1 MNGHSSYFYLTGAV
15 RRAHRGSVDTV
26 EPPVRHTVPA
36 VLKAA
41 GMLALIAREGSDT
54 TIRGLAASLGIPRTS
69 CYRILRSL
77 MACDWVRPLEGGRH
91 EVSLGLL
98 PLVEP
103 LRSVEGLVA
112 AARRELEA
120 LAARTGLTAKLSV
133 RRGDHAVT
141 VARQESP
148 QAAHIAVR
156 IGAAFHL
163 ALGSSG
169 SALLS
174 ALGRDE
180 IADVI
185 ARAPA
190 VCWEHQRPGDVWQRI
205 RQVRAKGY
213 SWDFGGYRTNCHAV
227 SAPVVDGAGI
237 VCGAATLVGFPQEIT
252 RQNLPDLAR
261 ELMRELGVLRRRLKF
276 NPAAESAPAAGARK
290 GKRSKR

>member
-1 MNGHSSYFYLTGAV
+1 MVPH
-15 RRAHRGSVDTV
+15 RAQLGPVDTADS
-26 EPPVRHTVPA
+26 PVRHTVPA

-41 GMLALIAREGSDT
+41 GMLGLIAREGADT
-54 TIRGLAASLGIPRTS
+54 TIRGLAGSLGIPRTS

-77 MACDWVRPLEGGRH
+77 MACDWVRPLDGGRH

-103 LRSVEGLVA
+103 LRSVEGLVTSA
-112 AARRELEA
+112 MPELGA

-133 RRGDHAVT
+133 RRGDHAVP

-180 IADVI
+180 ISDVI

-190 VCWEHQRPGDVWQRI
+190 ACWEHQRPEDVWHRI
-205 RQVRAKGY
+205 RQVRAKGF
-213 SWDFGGYRTNCHAV
+213 SWDFGGYRTSCHAI
-227 SAPVVDGAGI
+227 SAPVLDGSGN
-237 VCGAATLVGFPQEIT
+237 VCGAVTLVGFPQEMT
-252 RQNLPDLAR
+252 RQNLSGLAR
-261 ELMRELGVLRRRLKF
+261 ELMRELGILRRRLKF
-276 NPAAESAPAAGARK
+276 NSGGESVSAAGVRK